1 MPGRGPARDLAERPA
16 GHQAGRHGRRPPRL
30 GEPPLTRLPGD
41 PGPLGWLKFT
51 WGFRLP
57 AENVHWVRHQLTDP
71 GWRSRTV
78 LRHLVVIIP
87 VCIILVVVLGI
98 LLPAPLWVSLTM
110 VALILCGS
118 LFTVTL
124 YADDIRAARL
134 RQHDLP
140 VPSDPDLGRPTH

>member
-1 MPGRGPARDLAERPA
+1 
-16 GHQAGRHGRRPPRL
+16 
-30 GEPPLTRLPGD
+30 LTRLPGD
-41 PGPLGWLKFT
+41 PGPLGWLRFA

-57 AENVHWVRHQLTDP
+57 AENVHWVRHELTDP
-71 GWRSRTV
+71 GWRGRTV
-78 LRHLVVIIP
+78 LRHLVVIVP
-87 VCIILVVVLGI
+87 VCGVLVVVLAI

-110 VALILCGS
+110 VALILAGS